1 VAGPIRL
8 ALEVD
13 DSAHLAEHLRTNGAV
28 LLGKGPVD
36 TPWGD
41 RNVRLAAPAELQLTL
56 FSKID

>member
-1 VAGPIRL
+1 M
-8 ALEVD
+8 
-13 DSAHLAEHLRTNGAV
+13 RTNGAV

-41 RNVRLAAPAELQLTL
+41 RTVRLAAPADLQMTL